1 MRNPPP
7 CQLAAALAYRRQI
20 RTKEKGALGQGSLTH
35 LKSNMV
41 VVLIVLAIGQI
52 IGWGTIGLPA
62 VVGRQLAADL
72 GMDIV
77 EVFAGT
83 SVLYLVMGFCAPL
96 LANAF
101 GRHGARRVMIAGAA
115 VATPGFLMLA
125 FSRGEVSYFTAW
137 MILGSAGSACL
148 STATYILLSEIAGS
162 DAKRSIG
169 ALMLMT
175 GLSSTIFWPITAL
188 LSAEA
193 GWRVTCLVYAAAM
206 GLVCVP
212 LYMFGLP
219 QRARAPVLP
228 RAVAD
233 PPMAEPAVVGRA
245 ADPKSAAPGHGRRKA
260 ATSTLYLIIAAIS
273 LNAFIAFGL
282 GAVLIELLKSQ
293 GLAPAE
299 AIALGSS
306 LGIVQVS
313 ARGIDFLGGGRWD
326 GVTTGLFAG
335 AALPVAMLLLMLGQ
349 GLHWSIVGFMVIYG
363 LGSGALAVARA
374 TIPLV
379 FYDSTSYVAAASRIA
394 LPLNLMSAVAPAV
407 LAGVLTRFGADM
419 LLGLALLCSCA
430 ALAVLAILSQR
441 RPRLRDT
448 AQS

>member
-1 MRNPPP
+1 LNED
-7 CQLAAALAYRRQI
+7 
-20 RTKEKGALGQGSLTH
+20 K
-35 LKSNMV
+35 NMV

-52 IGWGTIGLPA
+52 IGWGTIGLPP
-62 VVGRQLAADL
+62 VVGRDIAADL
-72 GMDIV
+72 GIDIV

-83 SVLYLVMGFCAPL
+83 SVLYVVMGLCAPA
-96 LANAF
+96 LANTF
-101 GRHGARRVMIAGAA
+101 GRYGARAVMIAGAA
-115 VATPGFLMLA
+115 IAVPGFLVLA
-125 FSRGEVSYFTAW
+125 LSRGEISYFAAW
-137 MILGSAGSACL
+137 AILGTAGSACL
-148 STATYILLSEIAGS
+148 STASYILLNELAGR
-162 DAKRSIG
+162 DARRSIG

-219 QRARAPVLP
+219 HRARAPALS

-233 PPMAEPAVVGRA
+233 PPTAGPAVAGRPV
-245 ADPKSAAPGHGRRKA
+245 DPKSMAGRRGLRKA
-260 ATSTLYLIIAAIS
+260 GTSTLLLIIAATS

-282 GAVLIELLKSQ
+282 GAVLIELLRSK

-306 LGIVQVS
+306 LGVVQVS

-335 AALPVAMLLLMLGQ
+335 AALPAAMLLLMLGH
-349 GLHWSIVGFMVIYG
+349 GLHWSIVGFIVIYG

-379 FYDSTSYVAAASRIA
+379 FYDSTSYAKAASHIA
-394 LPLNLMSAVAPAV
+394 LPLNVMSALAPAV
-407 LAGVLTRFGADM
+407 LAGVLTRFGADV

-441 RPRLRDT
+441 RPRSQGI
-448 AQS
+448 AQG

>member
-1 MRNPPP
+1 LSP
-7 CQLAAALAYRRQI
+7 
-20 RTKEKGALGQGSLTH
+20 
-35 LKSNMV
+35 LKKNML

-62 VVGRQLAADL
+62 VVGRQMAADL

-83 SVLYLVMGFCAPL
+83 SVLYVVMGLCAPA

-101 GRHGARRVMIAGAA
+101 GRFGARRVMIAGAA
-115 VATPGFLMLA
+115 IAAPGFLVLA
-125 FSRGEVSYFTAW
+125 LSSGEVGYFAGW
-137 MILGSAGSACL
+137 VILGAAGSACL
-148 STATYILLSEIAGS
+148 STATYILLNEIAGG
-162 DAKRSIG
+162 DARRSIG

-175 GLSSTIFWPITAL
+175 GLSSSIFWPITAL
-188 LSAEA
+188 LSAQA
-193 GWRVTCLVYAAAM
+193 GWRATCLVYAAAM
-206 GLVCVP
+206 GIVCVP

-219 QRARAPVLP
+219 RRTRALALP
-228 RAVAD
+228 GAVAD
-233 PPMAEPAVVGRA
+233 PPTAGPVAASRA
-245 ADPKSAAPGHGRRKA
+245 ADPTSAAGRALRKA
-260 ATSTLYLIIAAIS
+260 TTGTLHLIIAATS

-282 GAVLIELLKSQ
+282 GAVLIELLKSK

-306 LGIVQVS
+306 LGVVQVS

-335 AALPVAMLLLMLGQ
+335 AALPVAMLLLMLGH
-349 GLHWSIVGFMVIYG
+349 GVHWSIVGFIVIYG

-374 TIPLV
+374 TIPMV
-379 FYDSTSYVAAASRIA
+379 FYDSTAYAAAASHIA

-407 LAGVLTRFGADM
+407 LAGVLTRFGADV
-419 LLGLALLCSCA
+419 LLGLSLLCSCA

-441 RPRLRDT
+441 RPRSQGL
-448 AQS
+448 AKG

>member
-1 MRNPPP
+1 M
-7 CQLAAALAYRRQI
+7 I
-20 RTKEKGALGQGSLTH
+20 
-35 LKSNMV
+35 

-52 IGWGTIGLPA
+52 IGWGTIGLPP
-62 VVGRQLAADL
+62 VVGREIAADL
-72 GMDIV
+72 GIDIV

-83 SVLYLVMGFCAPL
+83 SVLYVVMGLCAPA
-96 LANAF
+96 LANTF
-101 GRHGARRVMIAGAA
+101 GRHGARRVMIGGAA
-115 VATPGFLMLA
+115 IAVPGFVVLGL
-125 FSRGEVSYFTAW
+125 SRGEVSYFAAW
-137 MILGSAGSACL
+137 VILGIAGSACL
-148 STATYILLSEIAGS
+148 STATYILLNEIAGR
-162 DAKRSIG
+162 DARRSIG

-193 GWRVTCLVYAAAM
+193 GWRATCMVYAAVM

-212 LYMFGLP
+212 LYIF
-219 QRARAPVLP
+219 ALP
-228 RAVAD
+228 RRIRALA
-233 PPMAEPAVVGRA
+233 PTAGPAAAGRA
-245 ADPKSAAPGHGRRKA
+245 VDPKSVATGRGRRKA
-260 ATSTLYLIIAAIS
+260 DTSTLLLIIAATS

-282 GAVLIELLKSQ
+282 GAVLIELLKSK

-335 AALPVAMLLLMLGQ
+335 AALPAAMLLLMLGH
-349 GLHWSIVGFMVIYG
+349 GLHWSIVGFIVIYG

-374 TIPLV
+374 TIPMV
-379 FYDSTSYVAAASRIA
+379 FYDSAAYAAAASHIA

-407 LAGVLTRFGADM
+407 LAGVLTRFGADV
-419 LLGLALLCSCA
+419 LLGLALLFSCA

-441 RPRLRDT
+441 RPR
-448 AQS
+448 AQDAPQG

>member
-1 MRNPPP
+1 
-7 CQLAAALAYRRQI
+7 LSY
-20 RTKEKGALGQGSLTH
+20 
-35 LKSNMV
+35 LKTNMV

-62 VVGRQLAADL
+62 VVGRQMAADL
-72 GMDIV
+72 GLDIV

-96 LANAF
+96 LANTF

-115 VATPGFLMLA
+115 IAAPGFLVLA
-125 FSRGEVSYFTAW
+125 LSRGEVSYFAGW
-137 MILGSAGSACL
+137 VILGIAGSACL
-148 STATYILLSEIAGS
+148 STATYILLSEIAGT

-193 GWRVTCLVYAAAM
+193 GWRATCMIYAAAM
-206 GLVCVP
+206 GLGCVP

-219 QRARAPVLP
+219 QKVRAPLLARV
-228 RAVAD
+228 VAD
-233 PPMAEPAVVGRA
+233 PNSAVAGR
-245 ADPKSAAPGHGRRKA
+245 GRRKA

-282 GAVLIELLKSQ
+282 GAVLIELLKSK

-349 GLHWSIVGFMVIYG
+349 GLHWSIVGFIVIYG

-379 FYDSTSYVAAASRIA
+379 FYDSASYVTAASHIA
-394 LPLNLMSAVAPAV
+394 LPLNLMSAIAPAV

-419 LLGLALLCSCA
+419 LLAVALLCSCA

-441 RPRLRDT
+441 RPRLQDA

>member
-1 MRNPPP
+1 MAGIIVALNENRNM
-7 CQLAAALAYRRQI
+7 I
-20 RTKEKGALGQGSLTH
+20 
-35 LKSNMV
+35 
-41 VVLIVLAIGQI
+41 VVLIVVAIGQI
-52 IGWGTIGLPA
+52 IGWGTIGLPP
-62 VVGRQLAADL
+62 VVGREIAADL

-83 SVLYLVMGFCAPL
+83 SVLYVVMGLCAPA

-115 VATPGFLMLA
+115 TAVPGFLLLA
-125 FSRGEVSYFTAW
+125 LSRGEVSFFAAW
-137 MILGSAGSACL
+137 VILGAAGSACL
-148 STATYILLSEIAGS
+148 STASYILLNEIAGR

-219 QRARAPVLP
+219 HRIRAPALS

-233 PPMAEPAVVGRA
+233 PPAVRPAVAGRPV
-245 ADPKSAAPGHGRRKA
+245 DPKSMAVGRGLRKA
-260 ATSTLYLIIAAIS
+260 DTSTLLLIIAATS

-282 GAVLIELLKSQ
+282 GAVLIELLESK
-293 GLAPAE
+293 GLASAE

-306 LGIVQVS
+306 LGVVQVS

-335 AALPVAMLLLMLGQ
+335 AALPAAMLLLMLGH
-349 GLHWSIVGFMVIYG
+349 GLYWSIVGFIVIYG

-379 FYDSTSYVAAASRIA
+379 FYDSTAYAKAASHIA
-394 LPLNLMSAVAPAV
+394 LPLNVMSALAPAV
-407 LAGVLTRFGADM
+407 LAGVLTRLGADM

-430 ALAVLAILSQR
+430 ALAVLAILGQR
-441 RPRLRDT
+441 RPRHQGA